1 MANYYS
7 EKSKISIN
15 QLIEGNLDLVKK
27 IAWQIFGRVQK
38 VVEIEDLIQQ
48 GMEGLVSAAQKYSP
62 KEVEDTIGVNLELI
76 NLTISLDGCSTTS
89 GSLALSIPSL
99 IVR

>member
-27 IAWQIFGRVQK
+27 NCLANFWK
-38 VVEIEDLIQQ
+38 SS
-48 GMEGLVSAAQKYSP
+48 EGS
-62 KEVEDTIGVNLELI
+62 
-76 NLTISLDGCSTTS
+76 
-89 GSLALSIPSL
+89 
-99 IVR
+99 

>member
-15 QLIEGNLDLVKK
+15 QLIESNLDLVKK

-38 VVEIEDLIQQ
+38 VRAVEKLLARSFKRHKNIDAFYDPHL
-48 GMEGLVSAAQKYSP
+48 KN
-62 KEVEDTIGVNLELI
+62 NLHF
-76 NLTISLDGCSTTS
+76 
-89 GSLALSIPSL
+89 P
-99 IVR
+99 

>member
-27 IAWQIFGRVQK
+27 IAWQI
-38 VVEIEDLIQQ
+38 
-48 GMEGLVSAAQKYSP
+48 
-62 KEVEDTIGVNLELI
+62 LEEF
-76 NLTISLDGCSTTS
+76 
-89 GSLALSIPSL
+89 
-99 IVR
+99 RR

>member
-48 GMEGLVSAAQKYSP
+48 GMEGLVRLLKNIPQK
-62 KEVEDTIGVNLELI
+62 KVLI
-76 NLTISLDGCSTTS
+76 SNNM
-89 GSLALSIPSL
+89 
-99 IVR
+99 RN